1 MRPAGPSRFASPA
14 WRPDLSLT
22 LLALLLTPLA
32 DEGGDPSVSSSEAEE
47 AGLEVVVSDQRVQG
61 VEPLDTSASVTV
73 IELDEAV
80 SGSMDVA
87 QVVEQASG
95 TTVVRLGGL
104 GDWSGVSIRGS
115 SFRQVQVYLDGVPL
129 NPDGSAAVNLSELPL
144 GAFSRVEVWRGNAPP
159 RFGSLP
165 IGGVI
170 NLVTGEDMPPRLHAS
185 VGQLGTFRVGGNASS
200 SGRILGRDSD
210 ALILV
215 EGFRTRADFAYFSDN
230 GTTYSLFDDTWR
242 VRERNDKAQLSLT
255 GRWRLELGSGSLTL
269 LDSFLDRDEAI
280 AGHIHGGEHNV
291 ALRTT
296 RNLASLELAR
306 GGAWSRSESRLW
318 HQRRLEFYD
327 DRSGAIGVGSQLQR
341 TQLDQ
346 LGALHSQRFLVS
358 DRLVPGFTA
367 SARVD
372 RHQVED
378 ELIDELS
385 DPAWRTQLS
394 GSAHADVHLAQDRLT
409 ISPVLGGLWLD
420 SRKLGAVPFEDTPVA
435 PESRVAQ
442 GAFTPRLGLLL
453 RPTAWLAL
461 KANGG
466 RYLRPPDFTELF
478 GDRGTVIGNS
488 ELVPE
493 SGWQWDVG
501 ARVVAPENRFAQA
514 SLDVT
519 QFYVVSRDRIVL
531 VQNSQRTS
539 VPQNLGKAWV
549 QGLETAL
556 ALDLFGVLDSSTSYT
571 WTLSWNR
578 VADPAYANNQLPRI
592 PEHELH
598 QRTSLHW
605 GERVR
610 VGHGFSHT
618 SGSYWDTTNWYLSTP
633 RRFHDVF
640 LRLQPQPGWPSAELS
655 VLNLLDN
662 TTEVVPRNRLDDEDE
677 GWIVQPVTDFAGY
690 PLPGRT
696 WMITLRWEPS
706 KEKNP

>member
-1 MRPAGPSRFASPA
+1 M
-14 WRPDLSLT
+14 LVE
-22 LLALLLTPLA
+22 
-32 DEGGDPSVSSSEAEE
+32 DERIQD
-47 AGLEVVVSDQRVQG
+47 R
-61 VEPLDTSASVTV
+61 VEPMDTSASVTV
-73 IELDEAV
+73 IELDETV
-80 SGSMDVA
+80 SASMDVG

-144 GAFSRVEVWRGNAPP
+144 GAFQRVEVWRGNAPP
-159 RFGSLP
+159 QFGSLP

-170 NLVTGEDMPPRLHAS
+170 NLVTGDDVPPRLHAS
-185 VGQLGTFRVGGNASS
+185 VGQLGTFRVGGNAGT
-200 SGRILGRDSD
+200 SGQLLGWDSD
-210 ALILV
+210 ALLIV
-215 EGFRTRADFAYFSDN
+215 EGFRTRADFLYFSDN
-230 GTTYSLFDDTWR
+230 GTLYNLFDDAWLQR
-242 VRERNDKAQLSLT
+242 RRNDKAQASLT
-255 GRWRLELGSGSLTL
+255 GRWRLHTGVGTLTL
-269 LDSFLDRDEAI
+269 LDSFLQRDESI
-280 AGHIHGGEHNV
+280 AGHIHAGEHDV
-291 ALRTT
+291 ALQTT

-306 GGAWSRSESRLW
+306 GSALDRSESRLW
-318 HQRRLEFYD
+318 HQHRLEYYD
-327 DRSGAIGVGSQLQR
+327 DREGEVGTGSQLQR

-346 LGALHSQRFLVS
+346 LGLLHSQRFLVS
-358 DRLVPGFTA
+358 DWLVPGFTA

-378 ELIDELS
+378 ELIEELS
-385 DPAWRTQLS
+385 DPAWRAQVS
-394 GSAHADVHLAQDRLT
+394 GSVHADLHLWSDRLT
-409 ISPVLGGLWLD
+409 VSPVLAGTWLD

-453 RPTAWLAL
+453 RPTSWLAL

-493 SGWQWDVG
+493 SGWQWDFG
-501 ARVVAPENRFAQA
+501 GRVVAPDNRWVGA
-514 SLDVT
+514 SLDLT

-539 VPQNLGKAWV
+539 VPQNVGKAWV

-556 ALDLFGVLDSSTSYT
+556 TLDLLGVLDSTTSYT
-571 WTLSWNR
+571 WTLSFNR
-578 VADPAYANNQLPRI
+578 LSDPAYADNQLPRI
-592 PEHELH
+592 PTHELQ
-598 QRTSLHW
+598 QRSSLHW
-605 GERVR
+605 QERVR
-610 VGHGFSHT
+610 VGHGFSFT

-633 RRFHDVF
+633 RRFHDLF
-640 LRLQPQPGWPSAELS
+640 LRVQPGPERSPWPSVELS
-655 VLNLLDN
+655 VLNLLDT

-696 WMITLRWEPS
+696 WMFTLRWEPPS
-706 KEKNP
+706 RTEKTP

>member
-1 MRPAGPSRFASPA
+1 MALVLF
-14 WRPDLSLT
+14 T
-22 LLALLLTPLA
+22 LLSAPLA
-32 DEGGDPSVSSSEAEE
+32 DEGGSSSASGGQAADSGEAP
-47 AGLEVVVSDQRVQG
+47 GLEVVVSDQRVHG

-73 IELDEAV
+73 IELDRAV
-80 SGSMDVA
+80 SASSDVA
-87 QVVEQASG
+87 GVVEQASG

-170 NLVTGEDMPPRLHAS
+170 NLVTGQDVPPRLHAS
-185 VGQLGTFRVGGNASS
+185 VGQLGTFRVGGNGAS

-210 ALILV
+210 ALLIV

-230 GTTYSLFDDTWR
+230 GTIYNVFDDQWL
-242 VRERNDKAQLSLT
+242 ERSHNDKAQVSLT
-255 GRWRLELGSGSLTL
+255 GRWRMQLGQGSLTL
-269 LDSFLDRDEAI
+269 LDSLLSRDEAI
-280 AGHIHGGEHNV
+280 AGHIHGGDGEV
-291 ALRTT
+291 TLETW

-306 GGAWSRSESRLW
+306 GGELSRSETRLW
-318 HQRRLEFYD
+318 QQHRVELYD
-327 DRSGAIGVGSQLQR
+327 NRDGVLGVGNQLLR
-341 TQLDQ
+341 TELDQ
-346 LGALHSQRFLVS
+346 LGLLHSQRFLVS
-358 DRLVPGFTA
+358 DWLVPGLTG
-367 SARVD
+367 SARLD
-372 RHQVED
+372 RHRLED
-378 ELIDELS
+378 QLVHELS
-385 DPAWRTQLS
+385 EPARRTQLS
-394 GSAHADVHLAQDRLT
+394 GSAHADVHLWGDRLT
-409 ISPVLGGLWLD
+409 LSPVLGGMWLD
-420 SRKLGAVPFEDTPVA
+420 SRQLGSITQA
-435 PESRVAQ
+435 
-442 GAFTPRLGLLL
+442 AFTPRLGVLL
-453 RPTAWLAL
+453 RPSSWLAL

-466 RYLRPPDFTELF
+466 HYLRPPDLTELF
-478 GDRGTVIGNS
+478 GNRGTVIGNE
-488 ELVPE
+488 ELLPE
-493 SGWQWDVG
+493 TGWQWDLG
-501 ARVVAPENRFAQA
+501 GRVVAPDNRFVAG

-539 VPQNLGKAWV
+539 VPQNIGRTWV

-578 VADPAYANNQLPRI
+578 VSDPAYANNQLPRI

-598 QRTSLHW
+598 QRTSAHW

-610 VGHGFSHT
+610 AGHGFSFT
-618 SGSYWDTTNWYLSTP
+618 SGSYWDATNWYLSPP
-633 RRFHDVF
+633 RRFHDLF
-640 LRLQPQPGWPSAELS
+640 LRLQPSAGWPSAELS
-655 VLNLLDN
+655 VLNLLDT

-696 WMITLRWEPS
+696 WMVTLRWEPPS
-706 KEKNP
+706 KEKKP